1 MPPSPV
7 LLLSTKNRKMSKLFI
22 AGEVFH
28 GAGSL
33 EELKNIQGKKA
44 LIVTG
49 GGSMKKSG
57 TLDRAISFL
66 IEAGIEVRVFEGV
79 EEDPSS
85 TTCLKGAEQI
95 KAFEPDW
102 IIGLGGCSAID
113 AAKIMWVFY
122 EYPDIDFDTI
132 IKPFTVPVLR
142 QKAKFIA
149 IPSTSGTGTETTG
162 LAVITDREKGVK
174 YPVVSYEL
182 TPDIA
187 IVDGEICASMPAHV
201 TSNTGLDVLTH
212 CVEAYVSNIENN
224 YADALSKGG
233 LALVF
238 DNLKE
243 VVAHPDNIKARQNM
257 HDASFMAGLA
267 FNNAW
272 LGIVHSLSH
281 QVGALYGI
289 PHGASNAIFLPN
301 VIRYN
306 AQETARYPELAK
318 VIGQETAED
327 LAQAIEVLRSEV
339 NNKSSIKDFGIT
351 QEVWDKNLDFIANN
365 ALLDPCTGFNP
376 RVPSLEDLKAIYNA
390 CYEGVVFSEDVVS
403 L

>member
-1 MPPSPV
+1 
-7 LLLSTKNRKMSKLFI
+7 MSKLFI

-33 EELKNIQGKKA
+33 EELKNIQGKRA
-44 LIVTG
+44 VIVTG
-49 GGSMKKSG
+49 GSSMKKSG

-66 IEAGIEVRVFEGV
+66 SEAGIEVSVFEGV

-122 EYPDIDFDTI
+122 EYPDIDFDAI

-233 LALVF
+233 LVLVF

-243 VVAHPDNIKARQNM
+243 VVDHPDNIKARQNM

-306 AQETARYPELAK
+306 AQETTRYPELAK

-365 ALLDPCTGFNP
+365 ALIDPCTGFNP

>member
-1 MPPSPV
+1 
-7 LLLSTKNRKMSKLFI
+7 MSKLFI

-33 EELKNIQGKKA
+33 SELANIKGKKA
-44 LIVTG
+44 VIVTG
-49 GGSMKKSG
+49 GSSMRKSG
-57 TLDRAISFL
+57 TLDKAVAYL
-66 IEAGIEVRVFEGV
+66 TEAGIETQIFEGV

-85 TTCLKGAEQI
+85 ATCLKGAEVI
-95 KAFEPDW
+95 NAFQPDW

-122 EYPDIDFDTI
+122 EYPDVEFDAL

-142 QKAKFIA
+142 NKAKFIA

-182 TPDIA
+182 TPDVA
-187 IVDGEICASMPAHV
+187 IIDGEICASMPAHV
-201 TSNTGLDVLTH
+201 TSNTGLDALTH
-212 CVEAYVSNIENN
+212 CVEAYVSNIDNN
-224 YADALSKGG
+224 IADALSKGG
-233 LALVF
+233 LEIVF

-243 VVAHPDNIKARQNM
+243 AVENPNNIVARQNM

-306 AQETARYPELAK
+306 SAATNRFPDLAR
-318 VIGQETAED
+318 VIGKETTEE
-327 LAQAIEVLRSEV
+327 LAQAIETLRSEV
-339 NNKSSIKDFGIT
+339 NNQSAIKEFGISR
-351 QEVWDKNLDFIANN
+351 EDWNKNLDYIANN
-365 ALLDPCTGFNP
+365 ALVDPCTGFNP
-376 RVPSLEDLKAIYNA
+376 RVPSLDELKAIYNA
-390 CYEGVVFSEDVVS
+390 CYEGVIYAEEVVAG
-403 L
+403 

>member
-1 MPPSPV
+1 
-7 LLLSTKNRKMSKLFI
+7 MSKLFI

-33 EELKNIQGKKA
+33 EELKNIKGTKA
-44 LIVTG
+44 VIVTG
-49 GGSMKKSG
+49 GSSMKNSG
-57 TLDRAISFL
+57 SLDKAAAYL
-66 IEAGIEVRVFEGV
+66 KEAGIETKIFEGV

-85 TTCLKGAEQI
+85 ATCFKGAELM
-95 KAFEPDW
+95 KSFKPDW

-113 AAKIMWVFY
+113 AAKMMWVFY
-122 EYPDIDFDTI
+122 EYPDADFEAM
-132 IKPFTVPVLR
+132 IKPFNVPVLR
-142 QKAKFIA
+142 KKAKFIA

-174 YPVVSYEL
+174 YPIVSYEL

-201 TSNTGLDVLTH
+201 TSNTGLDALTH

-224 YADALSKGG
+224 YADVLSKGG
-233 LALVF
+233 LEIVF
-238 DNLKE
+238 NNLKE
-243 VVAHPDNIKARQNM
+243 AVQNPSNIVARQNM

-306 AQETARYPELAK
+306 AKESNRFPDLAK
-318 VIGQETAED
+318 VIGKETAED
-327 LAQAIEVLRSEV
+327 LAQAIETLRAEV
-339 NNKSSIKDFGIT
+339 NNQSAIKEFGISR
-351 QEVWDKNLDFIANN
+351 EDWDKNLDFIANN
-365 ALLDPCTGFNP
+365 AFVDPCTGFNP
-376 RVPSLEDLKAIYNA
+376 RKPTVEELKEIYNA
-390 CYEGVVFSEDVVS
+390 CYDGVVYAE
-403 L
+403 

>member
-1 MPPSPV
+1 
-7 LLLSTKNRKMSKLFI
+7 MSKLFI

-28 GAGSL
+28 GAGTL
-33 EELKNIQGKKA
+33 GELKSIKGSKA
-44 LIVTG
+44 VIVTG
-49 GGSMKKSG
+49 GSSMRKSG
-57 TLDRAISFL
+57 TLDKAIEYL
-66 IEAGIEVRVFEGV
+66 AEAGIQTQVFEGV

-85 TTCLKGAEQI
+85 ATCFKGADI
-95 KAFEPDW
+95 MAAFQPDW

-122 EYPDIDFDTI
+122 EYPNADFDAMT
-132 IKPFTVPVLR
+132 KPFTVPVLR
-142 QKAKFIA
+142 NKAKFIA

-174 YPVVSYEL
+174 YPIVSYEL

-201 TSNTGLDVLTH
+201 TSNTGLDALTH
-212 CVEAYVSNIENN
+212 CVEAFVSNIDNN
-224 YADALSKGG
+224 IADALSKGG
-233 LALVF
+233 LEIVF

-243 VVAHPDNIKARQNM
+243 AVVNPDNITARQNM

-306 AQETARYPELAK
+306 AFATDRYPALARVLGK
-318 VIGQETAED
+318 ETAED
-327 LAQAIEVLRSEV
+327 LAQAIETLRSDV
-339 NNKSSIKDFGIT
+339 NNQSAIKDFGISK
-351 QEVWDKNLDFIANN
+351 EDWERNLDYIANN
-365 ALLDPCTGFNP
+365 ALVDPCTGFNP
-376 RVPSLEDLKAIYNA
+376 RVPSLDELKAIYNA
-390 CYEGVVFSEDVVS
+390 CYEGVVYAEEVIA
-403 L
+403 